1 MLLGHLFLLEKVA
14 EVLFARLH
22 VLIKEGE
29 ISVVELLMKEHSL
42 SVDGVGEKVV
52 MVACDLKDFN
62 ADEESAVDCTRAE
75 T

>member
-1 MLLGHLFLLEKVA
+1 MLPWHLFFVEKVA

-22 VLIKEGE
+22 VLTKEGE
-29 ISVVELLMKEHSL
+29 VSAVELLMKEHSL
-42 SVDGVGEKVV
+42 SVDGVGEKAV

-62 ADEESAVDCTRAE
+62 ADEESAVDCIRAE